1 MNYKILLFII
11 LIFLSSCTNV
21 NYSKKESK
29 SIIGKKFSN
38 KGFSLIYN
46 NDLVKNKIIKSKI
59 DDRSLVLFQKDLIKD
74 SNVKITN
81 LINSK
86 YTIATVG
93 SNVDYPSFYNSVI
106 SLRIAE
112 ELEIDILEPYIEIK
126 LINTS
131 ETFIAKKSKTFDEE
145 KQVANKAPV
154 DSISINDLN
163 KNSKKN
169 KITKKDKFSYSIK
182 IADFYFIENAKVM
195 LDKVKK
201 ESKKNVPKIKKISKN
216 QYRVFLGPFDNLN
229 SLKIAFNDINTLN
242 FENIDFIKND
252 KKN

>member
-1 MNYKILLFII
+1 M
-11 LIFLSSCTNV
+11 
-21 NYSKKESK
+21 
-29 SIIGKKFSN
+29 
-38 KGFSLIYN
+38 
-46 NDLVKNKIIKSKI
+46 
-59 DDRSLVLFQKDLIKD
+59 
-74 SNVKITN
+74 
-81 LINSK
+81 
-86 YTIATVG
+86 IATVKTKEDF
-93 SNVDYPSFYNSVI
+93 SNFYNSVI
-106 SLRIAE
+106 SSRIAE
-112 ELEIDILEPYIEIK
+112 LLELDLKEPYIEIR
-126 LINTS
+126 LIS
-131 ETFIAKKSKTFDEE
+131 KDSTFIAKKSKTFDEE

-242 FENIDFIKND
+242 FENIEFIKND